1 MAAAACTIT
10 SLPTIVPSSV
20 RNCCTKGML
29 TAATTGTSASA
40 MATGL
45 SACIARVP
53 AATPP

>member
-1 MAAAACTIT
+1 MADAASTIT
-10 SLPTIVPSSV
+10 SLPTMAPSSE
-20 RNCCTKGML
+20 RNCWTNGML
-29 TAATTGTSASA
+29 TAATTGASASA